1 MDKKLREMALKTGMS
16 EREVSGFARAGMF
29 GAFAAAVLGLFGC
42 ARTNGN
48 VQTQAAQEPA
58 RPAIS
63 DRTQETVN
71 RVLDEVKKSTPP
83 ADGDVI
89 NPDESCGPYPGYPC
103 GSRYHTVSVADFR
116 RAA

>member
-1 MDKKLREMALKTGMS
+1 MDKKLKETALKTGMS

-48 VQTQAAQEPA
+48 VQTQAAPEPA
-58 RPAIS
+58 RPPIS
-63 DRTQETVN
+63 AKTQEKVSS
-71 RVLDEVKKSTPP
+71 VLDEVKKSTPP

-89 NPDESCGPYPGYPC
+89 NPDESCGPFPGYPC
-103 GSRYHTVSVADFR
+103 GSRYFTVSIADFR
-116 RAA
+116 RSA

>member
-1 MDKKLREMALKTGMS
+1 MEKKLKETALKTGMS
-16 EREVSGFARAGMF
+16 EKEVSGFARAGMF
-29 GAFAAAVLGLFGC
+29 GALAAAVLGFFGC
-42 ARTNGN
+42 ARN
-48 VQTQAAQEPA
+48 AADTRPEAGPSA
-58 RPAIS
+58 PAIS
-63 DRTQETVN
+63 GSTQESVN

-103 GSRYHTVSVADFR
+103 GSRYYTVSVADFR

>member
-1 MDKKLREMALKTGMS
+1 MNKKLKETALKTGMS
-16 EREVSGFARAGMF
+16 EKEVSGFARAGMF
-29 GAFAAAVLGLFGC
+29 GALAAAVLGFVGC
-42 ARTNGN
+42 ARN
-48 VQTQAAQEPA
+48 AADARPEDKPA
-58 RPAIS
+58 APAIS
-63 DRTQETVN
+63 GSTQESVN

-103 GSRYHTVSVADFR
+103 GSRYYTVSVADFR